1 MSAFPQFSNVYDSVQ
16 KTIKSRLGKNYEA
29 SKLKPWIRIT
39 SGYGAGLVIGSNLS
53 GDTFYNRYGDS
64 NNEGRVGN
72 NFAGKPVFA
81 SQNSSFR
88 RGLRPSPIIE
98 SINIKNGAEGLSR
111 KLTFQIKC
119 FSLPQLDTLT
129 AYFLEPRFYL
139 LAEWGWNTS
148 DAYSQLAKVQGVD
161 SGTAICDIISYIN
174 LGVLKDKRS
183 NSNGNYDAFL
193 GVITGGGVQYGE
205 DETYIISVEVTT
217 QGEIPAY
224 LQQHKG
230 TGTVAFKGNKTDNK
244 SSKPFDVEKEI
255 ATAEESRNFGRA
267 LFMYMYNDLPGGKQ
281 IEKIKKLVDDP
292 YWVNEYHYINMN
304 KTLRDTMLESV
315 SDVSVNL
322 LPKGGEETF
331 VEGTIPSD
339 QPLISRERFIRME
352 LAWKILNTT
361 DMILEPTE
369 ISCTKKTSNKG
380 LDSEISIENTII
392 RAHKHMFSA
401 NKEYLYI
408 PNATGLDFG
417 LEEVLTQ
424 TSDLTDGKFLRLNED
439 GSFVEKNFAPNDLP
453 LDNVF
458 PQLGPLFRKG
468 AQEYDDTFV
477 PLSCESYKW
486 GYLKDLFIN
495 FDFFIQCMDRN
506 GYVIK
511 DVALEILNGL
521 SSAVN
526 LFWDFQIVNVGSTS
540 PTKGNTGDECLEVV
554 DRSFTGEP
562 PTSRKSLLSLQTIGT
577 TSPFLEFN
585 IKMELGG
592 ALANQVMAQRTSE
605 MSPGVGTDINVESK
619 PEAFEGLFAKRP
631 DGVTIKLNTIRT
643 QMDLERAKQE
653 SEAIANSSRT
663 ELEQAKAELERKIA
677 ANEDGIGDHMTVSW
691 EQFQAGDYWDAFS
704 SFGAGIMEGLEDL
717 GDTIVE
723 VGTEIVTGETTEER
737 KQRASN
743 YEFFM
748 QKAGVYPKVNDPE
761 SDFAKEF
768 WTDWNSGN
776 DTAISDSTLIC
787 AIWEDSQ
794 LLRQIYEYDLT
805 PSMKPSDVQKELK
818 KTPGYLPVEANF
830 TIHGVSGL
838 KVGDLI
844 HFKDVPHVYRTK
856 LFTVFEVEQTIN
868 DDIWQ
873 TSVVT
878 KLRNI
883 TI

>member
-16 KTIKSRLGKNYEA
+16 TTIKSRLGKNYEV

-39 SGYGAGLVIGSNLS
+39 SGYGAGLVIGSNLANDS
-53 GDTFYNRYGDS
+53 FYNRYGDS

-72 NFAGKPVFA
+72 NFAGNPVFA
-81 SQNSSFR
+81 SQNSTFR
-88 RGLRPSPIIE
+88 RGLRPSPVIE
-98 SINIKNGAEGLSR
+98 SINIKNGSEGLSR

-139 LAEWGWNTS
+139 LAEWGWNTN

-161 SGTAICDIISYIN
+161 TGTAICDIISYIN
-174 LGVLKDKRS
+174 LGVLKDKRA
-183 NSNGNYDAFL
+183 NSKGQYDAFL
-193 GVITGGGVQYGE
+193 GVITGGGVEYGE
-205 DETYIISVEVTT
+205 DETYLISVEVTT

-230 TGTVAFKGNKTDNK
+230 TGTTLGSKTDNK

-255 ATAEESRNFGRA
+255 ATAEELKKFGRA

-281 IEKIKKLVDDP
+281 IEKIKKFVDDP

-304 KTLRDTMLESV
+304 KTLRDSMLESV

-322 LPKGGEETF
+322 LPKGNDETF

-339 QPLISRERFIRME
+339 QPLISKERFIRME
-352 LAWKILNTT
+352 LAWKILNTS
-361 DMILEPTE
+361 DMLLEPTE
-369 ISCTKKTSNKG
+369 ISCTKKGSNKG

-408 PNATGLDFG
+408 PNQTGLDFG
-417 LEEVLTQ
+417 LEEVLSQ
-424 TSDLTDGKFLRLNED
+424 TSDLTSGSFLRLNDD
-439 GSFVEKNFAPNDLP
+439 GSFVEKNYAPNDLP
-453 LDNVF
+453 LDNAF
-458 PQLGPLFRKG
+458 PQLGPLIRNAAK
-468 AQEYDDTFV
+468 EYDDTFE
-477 PLSCESYKW
+477 PLRCESYKW

-511 DVALEILNGL
+511 DVALELLNGL

-526 LFWDFQIVNVGSTS
+526 LFWDFQIVETGSTS
-540 PTKGNTGDECLEVV
+540 ATKGNVGDMCLIVA

-562 PTSRKSLLSLQTIGT
+562 PTARKSLLSLQTIGT

-619 PEAFEGLFAKRP
+619 PEAFQGLFASVP
-631 DGVTIKLNTIRT
+631 DGVTKKLNTIRT

-663 ELEQAKAELERKIA
+663 ELENAKAELERKIA
-677 ANEDGIGDHMTVSW
+677 ANEDNIGDHWAVGNA
-691 EQFQAGDYWDAFS
+691 EFQAGNYWDAFS
-704 SFGAGIMEGLEDL
+704 AYASGVGEGFEDL
-717 GDTIVE
+717 YEGAVE
-723 VGTEIVTGETTEER
+723 LGTNIVTGESTEER

-748 QKAGVYPKVNDPE
+748 QKAGVYPKINDPE

-768 WTDWNSGN
+768 WTDWNSSN
-776 DTAISDSTLIC
+776 DTTISDSTLIC

-805 PSMKPSDVQKELK
+805 PSKKPIDVQKELK

-883 TI
+883 TL